1 MSTTITEIAPDVFR
15 LSLFVPAINLQ
26 FNHFLVRDEEPLL
39 IHTGMRGTFSVVRE
53 AVSRLLDPSALR
65 WIGFSHFEVDE
76 CGALNEWL
84 NTAPHAQAVCS
95 QVGALVNLNDFANR
109 KPRGLAADDV
119 FATGKYRFRF
129 RPTPHL
135 PHGWDA
141 GVFFEETQRTLF
153 CSDLFHQTGNVE
165 PLTESD
171 ILGRA
176 RAAMVEYQ
184 GGLLMDYLPY
194 TSRTGPLLNGLASL
208 QPLTL
213 AAMHGST
220 FRGDGARALQDLN
233 HVMRDVYGEHEAP
246 QSPSSTASTHPST

>member
-1 MSTTITEIAPDVFR
+1 MTTITEIAPDVFR
-15 LSLFVPAINLQ
+15 ISTYLSVANLQ
-26 FNHFLVRDEEPLL
+26 FNQFLVKDEEPFLY
-39 IHTGMRGTFSVVRE
+39 HTGMRGIFSTVHN
-53 AVSRLLDPSALR
+53 AVARILKPEDIR

-84 NTAPHAQAVCS
+84 KVAPAAQTVCS

-109 KPRGLAADDV
+109 PPRGLAADEV
-119 FATGKYRFRF
+119 FSTGKYRFRF

-153 CSDLFHQTGNVE
+153 CSDLFHQNGDVE

-171 ILGRA
+171 IVERA
-176 RAAMVEYQ
+176 RQALIEYQ
-184 GGLLMDYLPY
+184 GGLLMDYMPF
-194 TSRTGPLLNGLASL
+194 TPKTERLLKEVAAL
-208 QPLTL
+208 QPQTL

-220 FRGDGARALQDLN
+220 FVGDGAQALHDLGR
-233 HVMRDVYGEHEAP
+233 VMREVYGEGSEH
-246 QSPSSTASTHPST
+246 T

>member
-1 MSTTITEIAPDVFR
+1 MTTTTEIAPDVYR
-15 LSLFVPAINLQ
+15 ISTYVPVANLQ
-26 FNHFLVRDEEPLL
+26 FNQFLVKDDEPFLY
-39 IHTGMRGTFSVVRE
+39 HTGMRGIFPVVHE
-53 AVSRLLDPSALR
+53 AVARIVKPEDIR

-84 NTAPHAQAVCS
+84 KVAPAAQTVCS

-109 KPRGLAADDV
+109 APHGLVADEI
-119 FATGKYRFRF
+119 FCTGKYRFRF

-153 CSDLFHQTGNVE
+153 CSDLFHQNGDVE

-171 ILGRA
+171 IVERA
-176 RAAMVEYQ
+176 RQALIEYQ
-184 GGLLMDYLPY
+184 GGFLMDYMPF
-194 TSRTGPLLNGLASL
+194 TPTTERLLKEVASL
-208 QPLTL
+208 QPRTL

-220 FRGDGARALQDLN
+220 FVGNGAQALHDLGG
-233 HVMRDVYGEHEAP
+233 VMREVYGEGCEET
-246 QSPSSTASTHPST
+246 QQG

>member
-1 MSTTITEIAPDVFR
+1 MTTITEIAPDVFR
-15 LSLFVPAINLQ
+15 ISTYLSVANLQ
-26 FNHFLVRDEEPLL
+26 FNQFLVKDEEPFLY
-39 IHTGMRGTFSVVRE
+39 HTGMRGIFPTVHN
-53 AVSRLLDPSALR
+53 AVARILKPEDIR

-84 NTAPHAQAVCS
+84 KVAPAAQTVCS

-109 KPRGLAADDV
+109 PPRGLAADEV
-119 FATGKYRFRF
+119 FSTGKYRFRF

-153 CSDLFHQTGNVE
+153 CSDLFHQNGDVE

-171 ILGRA
+171 IVERA
-176 RAAMVEYQ
+176 RQALIEYQ
-184 GGLLMDYLPY
+184 GGLLMDYMPF
-194 TSRTGPLLNGLASL
+194 TPKTERLLKEVAAL
-208 QPLTL
+208 QPQTL

-220 FRGDGARALQDLN
+220 FVGDGAQALHDLGR
-233 HVMRDVYGEHEAP
+233 VMREVYGEGSEH
-246 QSPSSTASTHPST
+246 T